1 MRSAVFGMLNVIES
15 AHIEAIKKNMSVSA
29 MVTYSQNLSV
39 ASIGNRIIVIKY
51 SKTECKLENAPKKNI
66 YVAYKSNQSLSSVI
80 ENESKS
86 VLECQWCCFLF
97 LFLSRSLLT
106 FGRKRQKVGGRETER
121 VQCIVH
127 CALCVYYRWCRQR
140 RHRRAPYVMRKMVWI
155 LCVGWRA

>member
-51 SKTECKLENAPKKNI
+51 SKTDCKLENAPEKNI

-86 VLECQWCCFLF
+86 VLECQ
-97 LFLSRSLLT
+97 
-106 FGRKRQKVGGRETER
+106 
-121 VQCIVH
+121 
-127 CALCVYYRWCRQR
+127 
-140 RHRRAPYVMRKMVWI
+140 
-155 LCVGWRA
+155 